1 MFRCD
6 LLKCSFCRFLIKVTY
21 LKKLSFHN
29 YLINL
34 FHIFY
39 ICLEVYYADTLLF
52 SFSIIGHVFIFQVH
66 IL

>member
-1 MFRCD
+1 MRFTQMF
-6 LLKCSFCRFLIKVTY
+6 FLRISHQSY
-21 LKKLSFHN
+21 IIKKLLFPN